1 MAHKLLYNLAP
12 VLCCHLIF
20 CRFQHSLDT
29 QTVPNYLQFPE
40 QGLISLAFRPRL
52 GSQVGH
58 LWPPEHTRQ
67 YLETSRLS
75 GLRGCYWHVDST
87 VSATKNSS
95 APNVKVS
102 RIQKPC
108 PAPFLLLCGRNCSL
122 FTVSILHFHF
132 LLITKPPKFSW
143 AAFSSFPCKGRP
155 VCS

>member
-1 MAHKLLYNLAP
+1 MPSPNFLPFSTLTWYSNCTQLLAVSWTRTNLSRLHAP
-12 VLCCHLIF
+12 AW
-20 CRFQHSLDT
+20 
-29 QTVPNYLQFPE
+29 
-40 QGLISLAFRPRL
+40 ISGGP
-52 GSQVGH
+52 SVT
-58 LWPPEHTRQ
+58 PPEHTRQ

-95 APNVKVS
+95 APNVKGS

-108 PAPFLLLCGRNCSL
+108 PAPFLLLCGRNCLL

-132 LLITKPPKFSW
+132 LLIIKPPKFSW
-143 AAFSSFPCKGRP
+143 AAFSSFPCKCRP